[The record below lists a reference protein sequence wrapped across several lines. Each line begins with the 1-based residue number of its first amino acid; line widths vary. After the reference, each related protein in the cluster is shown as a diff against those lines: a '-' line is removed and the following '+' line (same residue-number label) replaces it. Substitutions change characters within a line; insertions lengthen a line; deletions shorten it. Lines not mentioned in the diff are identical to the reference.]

1 MKFSKTITMMIA
13 AGACTLLVACGGG
26 SSTEPAAAPPAP
38 PPTGGI
44 SGNGIAI
51 GPISNFGSIIVN
63 GVRYE
68 TNAATFM
75 VNDVAATQA
84 DLSVGQVVTVVGTI
98 DSNGTSGS
106 ANTVT
111 FDDVVKGP
119 VESIDLAASQLVV
132 LGQTVRVSPETSFD
146 DSFIP
151 ASLDGVSVAQIVE
164 VSGQFDA
171 NGDIVATRIEPKPA
185 GTQFEVHGNVS
196 ALDAGNMLFNLSN
209 LVVDF
214 STATLDNFPSGQIS
228 DGDFVEAKGTTLGAN
243 GELIATQVELESAL
257 PNANDGDRL
266 EIEGFITRFA
276 SAQDF
281 DVAGVPVTTDSN
293 TVFEGG
299 TSADLGL
306 NIKVEAEGNLDAAG
320 TLAATRIDIRRA
332 KAVRATANV
341 DSVDAANDSLVVLG
355 ITVSVD
361 ALTRLEDKSSA
372 DVDPM
377 SISDINAGDYI
388 EVRGDEFPAGSG
400 NILATILER
409 EDADTEAILQGFV
422 ETISDPSYTV
432 LGVDIQTNGATI
444 FRDENDTVISATDF
458 FNALTVN
465 ALVKAKGT
473 EVTDTTIAATEVE
486 FELEF

>member
-1 MKFSKTITMMIA
+1 MRISKSIA
-13 AGACTLLVACGGG
+13 ALAAVVACTMIVSCSGG
-26 SSTEPAAAPPAP
+26 SDTVPAPVAP

-75 VNDVAATQA
+75 VNDVAANQA

-98 DSNGTSGS
+98 DSNGTTGN

-119 VESIDLAASQLVV
+119 VDSIDTVASQLIV
-132 LGQTVRVSPETSFD
+132 LGQTVRVSPDTSFD
-146 DSFIP
+146 DSFSP

-185 GTQFEVHGNVS
+185 GTQFEVHGTVS
-196 ALDAGNMLFNLSN
+196 ALNVGSMTFGLSN
-209 LVVDF
+209 LVVDY
-214 STATLDNFPSGQIS
+214 SAATLDDFPSGQIS
-228 DGDFVEAKGTTLGAN
+228 DGDFVEAKGTTLGTS

-257 PNANDGDRL
+257 PNTNDGDRL

-281 DVAGVPVTTDSN
+281 DVAGVPVTSGSN

-320 TLAATRIDIRRA
+320 TLVATRIEIRRA
-332 KAVRATANV
+332 KVVRATANV
-341 DSVDAANDSLVVLG
+341 DSVDAANNSLVVLG
-355 ITVSVD
+355 VTVSVD

-377 SISDINAGDYI
+377 VISDINAGDYV

-400 NILATILER
+400 NVQATILER
-409 EDADTEAILQGFV
+409 EDSDTEAILQGFV

-432 LGVDIQTNGATI
+432 LGVDIQTNGATV
-444 FRDENDTVISATDF
+444 FRDENDSVISATDF

-465 ALVKAKGT
+465 ALVKAKGS
-473 EVTDTTIAATEVE
+473 EVSDTTIAATEVE